1 MYFIYIYIYI
11 YIYIKKSKVQ
21 GVKQLSKG
29 STVSSSSG
37 LLTQMDPGGMAGLR
51 SVFRRER
58 P

>member
-1 MYFIYIYIYI
+1 MYIYI